1 MWRLVPRKDEQRILP
16 FFFKWSSPSSLC
28 LFVRFLYRVRRGI
41 VQRIYTVRCWRW
53 ALGNASG
60 ETFREQYLIL
70 RSRSL
75 EFALFVFVFDRFSYR
90 FPFLFRL
97 LLPVSLFGDVQA
109 KKRPSGSN
117 IADFYG
123 RGDSDSDEEE
133 TAFNMDSYSKGVL
146 LSQAAEVGTHT
157 EDGQL
162 RPQVRI
168 WYFTRFRFFFLS
180 LFVVFFFCGLWRVFL

>member
-1 MWRLVPRKDEQRILP
+1 MIRLSFPYGAL
-16 FFFKWSSPSSLC
+16 LC
-28 LFVRFLYRVRRGI
+28 CS
-41 VQRIYTVRCWRW
+41 VRCG
-53 ALGNASG
+53 ALRGG
-60 ETFREQYLIL
+60 G
-70 RSRSL
+70 
-75 EFALFVFVFDRFSYR
+75 
-90 FPFLFRL
+90 FL
-97 LLPVSLFGDVQA
+97 DAQA

-162 RPQVRI
+162 RPQVRNTCTA
-168 WYFTRFRFFFLS
+168 YSVLPRAVSRLATNMS
-180 LFVVFFFCGLWRVFL
+180 PTSY